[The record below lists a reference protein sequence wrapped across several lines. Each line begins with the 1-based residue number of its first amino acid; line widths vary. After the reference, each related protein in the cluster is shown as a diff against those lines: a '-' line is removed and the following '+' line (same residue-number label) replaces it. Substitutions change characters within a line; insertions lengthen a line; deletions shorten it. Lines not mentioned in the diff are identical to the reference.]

1 MDLDAEPVGPIC
13 LCEGLPRW
21 ILSILCDSLQLC
33 PYLREIP
40 TVQTV
45 QCCWARSHGLFG
57 NLLLLIFIFFVT
69 SQGCGGGYGFHN
81 FSLAPA
87 ATSWQ
92 LSVAL
97 ASSTGQKMETTAGL
111 QNKDNLIISCDLQVL
126 PWPFLW
132 VQKARLDSGIP
143 DIWTTLDLSSERR
156 NDLLGFRISASSSSG
171 PLSLKLRDDVGAQE
185 SSGNFPGQIQSV
197 GVSK

>member
-1 MDLDAEPVGPIC
+1 MDLDAEPIGPIC

-40 TVQTV
+40 TVQAV
-45 QCCWARSHGLFG
+45 QCCSARSNGLFG

-156 NDLLGFRISASSSSG
+156 NDLLSC
-171 PLSLKLRDDVGAQE
+171 
-185 SSGNFPGQIQSV
+185 
-197 GVSK
+197 

>member
-40 TVQTV
+40 TVQAV
-45 QCCWARSHGLFG
+45 QCCSARSNGLFG

-111 QNKDNLIISCDLQVL
+111 QNKDNLTISCDLQVL

-132 VQKARLDSGIP
+132 VQKARSGIP

-171 PLSLKLRDDVGAQE
+171 PLSLKLRDDAGAQE